1 MCLCVSKNYYLSVII
16 YQLLIMANNLKT
28 GFVHTVF
35 FWLKNA
41 ENAADKAQLQAGLH
55 ALSKIDAIKTAYIGQ
70 PASTNRGVIDTTYN
84 LSLTFIFDNKADQDT
99 YQTHPT
105 HLAFVA
111 TCEHLWERIVVYD
124 AVS

>member
-1 MCLCVSKNYYLSVII
+1 MCLCVYVFQKNVIYNLST
-16 YQLLIMANNLKT
+16 MATNLKT

-35 FWLKNA
+35 FWLKNPD
-41 ENAADKAQLQAGLH
+41 NATDKAQLQAGLH
-55 ALSKIDAIKTAYIGQ
+55 TLSQIDAIKTAYIGQ
-70 PASTNRGVIDTTYN
+70 PASTNRSVIDTTYS

-111 TCEHLWERIVVYD
+111 ACEHLWERVVVYD

>member
-1 MCLCVSKNYYLSVII
+1 
-16 YQLLIMANNLKT
+16 MASTNLKT

-35 FWLKNA
+35 FWLKNPDST
-41 ENAADKAQLQAGLH
+41 ADKAQLQAGLH
-55 ALSKIDAIKTAYIGQ
+55 TLLAINAIKTAYIGQ
-70 PASTNRGVIDTTYN
+70 PASTNRGVIDTTYS
-84 LSLTFIFDNKADQDT
+84 LSLTFIFDNKAEQDT

-111 TCEHLWERIVVYD
+111 ACEHLWERVVVYD